1 MNTVTTTLKELE
13 EKNKITILFACE
25 AGSRAFGYENE
36 NSDVDI
42 RFIYTHDLDWYLTVF
57 PQTDVLEVSS
67 GKVEFHGWDIK
78 KTLFLIAKS
87 NPSILEWFISPTIYK
102 EAEEVKML
110 RELSTEC
117 FSVKSLLFHYINM
130 GKTNLKTQ
138 EDRSNQKGVLY
149 ALKSILFGRWIL
161 ENESLPRLTLPQL
174 LQDSSVHDQ
183 IKMQGKTLFRRETLS
198 EPEHLMGNLE
208 EELNQLEKKARLFK
222 ERRVM
227 DQNRIDCVFR
237 SIVRR

>member
-1 MNTVTTTLKELE
+1 MNTITTTLKELE

-36 NSDVDI
+36 NSDRDI
-42 RFIYTHDLDWYLTVF
+42 RFIYKHDLDWYLTVF
-57 PQTDVLEVSS
+57 PQTDVLEVNS
-67 GKVEFHGWDIK
+67 GKVEFHGWDIQK
-78 KTLFLIAKS
+78 ALFLIGKS

-102 EAEEVKML
+102 ETEEVKML
-110 RELSTEC
+110 RELSTDC
-117 FSVKSLLFHYINM
+117 FSVKPLLFHYIKM
-130 GKTNLKTQ
+130 GITNLKAQ
-138 EDRSNQKGVLY
+138 EERSDQKGMLY
-149 ALKSILFGRWIL
+149 ALKSLLFGRWIL

-174 LQDSSVHDQ
+174 LQDSSVHDH

-198 EPEHLMGNLE
+198 KPENLIGNLE
-208 EELNQLEKKARLFK
+208 EELNQLEKKARLLK